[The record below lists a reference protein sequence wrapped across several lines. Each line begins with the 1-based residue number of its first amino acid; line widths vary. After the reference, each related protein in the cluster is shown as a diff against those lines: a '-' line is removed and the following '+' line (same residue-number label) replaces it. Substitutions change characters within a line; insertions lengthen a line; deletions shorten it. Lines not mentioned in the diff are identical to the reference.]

1 MASFYRGFD
10 TDNWYGMFVPA
21 RTAKDVVARLNA
33 EILKALKSADVR
45 EFMAKE
51 GGEPAGT
58 SPDEMTAYFKREVDK
73 FAKVI
78 RAGNIQVD

>member
-1 MASFYRGFD
+1 
-10 TDNWYGMFVPA
+10 MFVPA
-21 RTAKDVVARLNA
+21 RTSKDVIARLNA

-45 EFMAKE
+45 EFMGKE

-58 SPDEMTAYFKREVDK
+58 SPDEMTTYFRREVDK

-78 RAGNIQVD
+78 RASNIQVD